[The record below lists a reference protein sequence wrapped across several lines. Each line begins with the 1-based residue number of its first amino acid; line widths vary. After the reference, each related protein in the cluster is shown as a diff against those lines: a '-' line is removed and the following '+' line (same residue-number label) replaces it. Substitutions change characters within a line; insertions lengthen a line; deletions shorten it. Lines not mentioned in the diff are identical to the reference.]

1 MKKLKETVFY
11 ESSTVALSS
20 FDYKT
25 NELIVEFNSGAA
37 YSFSNVTI
45 EDYES
50 FRDSDSIGKS
60 FNQYIRQYGGLKI
73 EEKQNA

>member
-1 MKKLKETVFY
+1 MKKFKENVFY
-11 ESSTVALSS
+11 ESSTVASSS

-25 NELIVEFNSGAA
+25 NELIVEFNSGIS
-37 YSFSNVTI
+37 YSFSNVTSV
-45 EDYES
+45 DYES

-73 EEKQNA
+73 EENQNA

>member
-11 ESSTVALSS
+11 ESSTVAQSS

-37 YSFSNVTI
+37 YTFSNVST

-50 FRDSDSIGKS
+50 FRDSDSVGKS
-60 FNQYIRQYGGLKI
+60 FNQSIRQYGGVKI
-73 EEKQNA
+73 EENQNA